1 MGREYNPRP
10 MSTETT
16 LHARLLADV
25 KAAMKSGA
33 QQDLEVLR
41 MLLSDARYSAAAASL
56 PDDAIGDELMLKV
69 LRKAVKTRSE
79 SIAMYTQGG
88 RKDLV
93 DREAAQIEVVK
104 RYLPAEVGEAD
115 IERVV
120 AQVLAELGAT
130 TKADMGRVIKEAKAR
145 LGGGADGGAISRAVG
160 ARLK

>member
-1 MGREYNPRP
+1 M
-10 MSTETT
+10 TT
-16 LHARLLADV
+16 LHERLTADM

-33 QQDLEVLR
+33 QGDLEVLR
-41 MLLSDARYSAAAASL
+41 MLLSDARYAAAAEKL
-56 PDDAIGDELMLKV
+56 PDDALSDELLLRV
-69 LRKAVKTRSE
+69 LRKAVKTRAE
-79 SIAMYTQGG
+79 SIALFEKGG
-88 RKDLV
+88 RKDLA
-93 DREAAQIEVVK
+93 DREAAQIAVVK

-120 AQVLAELGAT
+120 AQVVAELGAT

>member
-1 MGREYNPRP
+1 M
-10 MSTETT
+10 TT
-16 LHARLLADV
+16 LHERLAADL

-33 QQDLEVLR
+33 AGDLDVLR
-41 MLLSDARYSAAAASL
+41 MLLSDARYAAAAGGG
-56 PDDAIGDELMLKV
+56 PDDALSDELLLRV

-79 SIAMYTQGG
+79 SIAMFEKGARQ
-88 RKDLV
+88 DLI
-93 DREAAQIEVVK
+93 DREAAQIEVIK

-120 AQVLAELGAT
+120 AQVLTELGAT
-130 TKADMGRVIKEAKAR
+130 SKADMGRVIKEAKAR